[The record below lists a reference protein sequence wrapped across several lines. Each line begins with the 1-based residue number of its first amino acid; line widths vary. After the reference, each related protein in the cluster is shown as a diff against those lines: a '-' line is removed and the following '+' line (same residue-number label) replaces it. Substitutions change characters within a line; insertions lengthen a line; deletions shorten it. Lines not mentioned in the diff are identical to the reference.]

1 MTSEHTTTEVPPLVR
16 GMTFE
21 EMPQGQAFR
30 TARRTITETDLVN
43 FITWGGFNEPLF
55 WDASHAAD
63 GGYTG
68 RLVPGALT
76 YCIAEGL
83 VLQTNVLHG
92 TGLAFLHMELTVRGP
107 VYVGDTLYA
116 VVETTGSR
124 PSSKPGRGVVTSRI
138 NVLVPLVAHGD
149 AAGAWCPA
157 ASPGA
162 TSGTRT
168 CSSTPR
174 CD

>member
-1 MTSEHTTTEVPPLVR
+1 MPSDYATTEIPPLVK
-16 GMTFE
+16 GMTYE
-21 EMPQGQAFR
+21 EMPAGQIFR

-43 FITWGGFNEPLF
+43 FVTWGGFNEPLF

-92 TGLAFLHMELTVRGP
+92 TGLAFLHMELTVQAP

-116 VVETTGSR
+116 VVETTDSR

-138 NVLVPLVAHGD
+138 TVRNQRDEDVLVYTPVRLIRGKDYEV
-149 AAGAWCPA
+149 
-157 ASPGA
+157 A
-162 TSGTRT
+162 TS
-168 CSSTPR
+168 
-174 CD
+174 

>member
-1 MTSEHTTTEVPPLVR
+1 MTAEPTTATEIPPLVR
-16 GMTFE
+16 GLTYE
-21 EMPQGQAFR
+21 EMPVGQVFR
-30 TARRTITETDLVN
+30 TARRTVTETDLVN
-43 FITWGGFNEPLF
+43 FVTWGGFNEPLF

-92 TGLAFLHMELTVRGP
+92 TGLAFLHMELTVQGP

-116 VVETTGSR
+116 VVETTGCR

-138 NVLVPLVAHGD
+138 TVRNQRDEDVLVYTPVRLIRGRD
-149 AAGAWCPA
+149 YGAP
-157 ASPGA
+157 
-162 TSGTRT
+162 TR
-168 CSSTPR
+168 
-174 CD
+174 

>member
-1 MTSEHTTTEVPPLVR
+1 MTPEHTTATEIPPLVR
-16 GMTFE
+16 GLTYE
-21 EMPQGQAFR
+21 DMPAGQIFR
-30 TARRTITETDLVN
+30 TARRTVTETDLVN

-92 TGLAFLHMELTVRGP
+92 TGLAFLHMELTVQGP

-116 VVETTGSR
+116 VVETTDSR

-138 NVLVPLVAHGD
+138 TVRNQRDEDVLVYTPVRLIRGRD
-149 AAGAWCPA
+149 YGAP
-157 ASPGA
+157 
-162 TSGTRT
+162 TR
-168 CSSTPR
+168 
-174 CD
+174 

>member
-1 MTSEHTTTEVPPLVR
+1 MTSESTTIEVPLLVR
-16 GMTFE
+16 GLTFE
-21 EMPQGQAFR
+21 EMPVGQTFR

-43 FITWGGFNEPLF
+43 FVTWGGFTEPLF

-68 RLVPGALT
+68 RLVPGGLT

-92 TGLAFLHMELTVRGP
+92 TGLAFLHMELTVKGP

-116 VVETTGSR
+116 VVETTDSR

-138 NVLVPLVAHGD
+138 SVRNQRDEEVLVYTPVRLIRGRDYEA
-149 AAGAWCPA
+149 PA
-157 ASPGA
+157 P
-162 TSGTRT
+162 
-168 CSSTPR
+168 
-174 CD
+174 

>member
-1 MTSEHTTTEVPPLVR
+1 MTQHSATDIPPLVR
-16 GMTFE
+16 GLTYE
-21 EMPQGQAFR
+21 EMAAGQIFR
-30 TARRTITETDLVN
+30 TARRTITEADLVA
-43 FITWGGFNEPLF
+43 FVTWGGFNEPLF

-92 TGLAFLHMELTVRGP
+92 TGLAFLHMELTIQRP

-116 VVETTGSR
+116 VVETTASR
-124 PSSKPGRGVVTSRI
+124 PSSTPGRGVVTSRI
-138 NVLVPLVAHGD
+138 AVRNQHDEDVLVY
-149 AAGAWCPA
+149 
-157 ASPGA
+157 
-162 TSGTRT
+162 
-168 CSSTPR
+168 TPVR
-174 CD
+174 LIRGRDYQPPER

>member
-1 MTSEHTTTEVPPLVR
+1 MAPQQTSTEVPLLVK
-16 GMTFE
+16 GLTYE
-21 EMPQGQAFR
+21 EMPVGQAFR

-43 FITWGGFNEPLF
+43 FVTWGGFTEPLF

-68 RLVPGALT
+68 RLVPGGLT

-92 TGLAFLHMELTVRGP
+92 TGLAFLHMELTVQGP
-107 VYVGDTLYA
+107 VYVGDTVHA
-116 VVETTGSR
+116 VVETTDSR

-138 NVLVPLVAHGD
+138 TVRNQRDEDVLVYTPVRLIRGRDYEA
-149 AAGAWCPA
+149 PA
-157 ASPGA
+157 S
-162 TSGTRT
+162 
-168 CSSTPR
+168 
-174 CD
+174 

>member
-1 MTSEHTTTEVPPLVR
+1 MTSEHTATEIPPLVK
-16 GMTFE
+16 GMTYE
-21 EMPQGQAFR
+21 DMPKGQVFR
-30 TARRTITETDLVN
+30 TARRTVTETDLVN

-92 TGLAFLHMELTVRGP
+92 TGLAFLHMELTVQEP

-116 VVETTGSR
+116 VVETTDSR

-138 NVLVPLVAHGD
+138 TVRNQRDEDVLVYTPVRLIRGRD
-149 AAGAWCPA
+149 YGAP
-157 ASPGA
+157 
-162 TSGTRT
+162 TL
-168 CSSTPR
+168 
-174 CD
+174 